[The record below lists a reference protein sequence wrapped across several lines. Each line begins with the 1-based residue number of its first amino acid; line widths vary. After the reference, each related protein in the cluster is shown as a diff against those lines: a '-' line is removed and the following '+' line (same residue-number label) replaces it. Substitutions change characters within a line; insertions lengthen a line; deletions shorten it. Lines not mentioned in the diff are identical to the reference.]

1 MLLFCERQLLISGV
15 DTVASHYISAA
26 TLYRDYLVW
35 WGYVNVTL
43 LLTRLGLTCQNLVK
57 LNLKGKKDILGNKF
71 LTKVVLKLDL
81 AFNNVKP
88 KDWYFVF
95 D

>member
-26 TLYRDYLVW
+26 ILYRDYLVW

-43 LLTRLGLTCQNLVK
+43 LLTRLGLTYQNLVK
-57 LNLKGKKDILGNKF
+57 LNLKGKKRHFGEQ
-71 LTKVVLKLDL
+71 VLDKSSFKSRPTVQLDMSSS
-81 AFNNVKP
+81 N
-88 KDWYFVF
+88 Y
-95 D
+95 